1 MLRGSILSG
10 MAEVTDRAEG
20 LARRA
25 HRSEWTDR
33 AESVGMVAY
42 GLVHLTIAWLGILL
56 SFGDHSGATSRNGAL
71 KQLAQEPLGRVVV
84 WLVAVGMFALVVCR
98 VLDAFAHHRTRDGA
112 AAIAKPAGDVFKAV
126 VYGTLGYS
134 AVRIAAGAGSRSKTS
149 DYTATLMQAPLG
161 RWLVGLVGLAILGY
175 GAYLAYRGF
184 SAGFLEHLDRQGR
197 GGSAGR
203 VFEMFGRIGYVAK
216 GIAIGVIGVLFGY
229 AAIDHRAKK
238 SGGLDQAL
246 HRVLHE
252 PFGPALLFAISV
264 GIGCYGLFCFA
275 RARHASG

>member
-1 MLRGSILSG
+1 
-10 MAEVTDRAEG
+10 MAEVPDRAEE

-25 HRSEWTDR
+25 HRSAWTDR

-56 SFGDHSGATSRNGAL
+56 ALGDHSGATSRNGAL
-71 KQLAQEPLGRVVV
+71 KQLAQQPLGRAVV
-84 WLVAVGMFALVVCR
+84 WVVAAGMFALVLCR
-98 VLDAFAHHRTRDGA
+98 ILDAVVDHLVRDGA
-112 AAIAKPAGDVFKAV
+112 AAIAKPAADVFKAV
-126 VYGTLGYS
+126 VYGTLGVS
-134 AVRIAAGAGSRSKTS
+134 AVRVAAGAGSRSKTS

-161 RWLVGLVGLAILGY
+161 RWLVGLVGLAIIGY
-175 GAYLAYRGF
+175 GAYLVYRGF
-184 SAGFLEHLDRQGR
+184 SAGFLEHLDREGR
-197 GGSAGR
+197 RGNAGR
-203 VFEMFGRIGYVAK
+203 VYEFFGRVGHVAK

-252 PFGPALLFAISV
+252 PFGPVLLFAISV